1 MNSNS
6 IGVWDTP
13 DLFCICLGSN
23 QWFGKC
29 IPRTSQ
35 AATAAQEQA
44 ASLVIFIDEEKKS
57 FKPSGLLDK
66 AIGISD
72 NYDSSW
78 IFANFP
84 EEELQQPICFSWY
97 ARVPFSHTFHHF
109 PPCKEAENLIVK
121 CSSAASDQESVM
133 KANNNSWY
141 TTQHFSW

>member
-13 DLFCICLGSN
+13 ESVLGPINSLGN
-23 QWFGKC
+23 
-29 IPRTSQ
+29 
-35 AATAAQEQA
+35 AYQERREQLLQHRSRLLHLSF
-44 ASLVIFIDEEKKS
+44 SLMRKLKKS

-84 EEELQQPICFSWY
+84 EEEWQQPICFSWY